1 MIYKA
6 KTLIDGWKLGR
17 EYAGR
22 VFVAIPQKKAKKG
35 NWVEYQ
41 DQTMQIEE
49 EPLFEL
55 TFPDKFGRGS
65 YILCYFEW
73 KPKEMQVSLW

>member
-6 KTLIDGWKLGR
+6 QTLIDGWKLGKQ
-17 EYAGR
+17 YIGK
-22 VFVAIPQKKAKKG
+22 VFVAVPKQKAQKG
-35 NWVEYQ
+35 NLIKYQ
-41 DQTMQIEE
+41 EEIMRIEQ

-65 YILCYFEW
+65 YVLCYFEW
-73 KPKEMQVSLW
+73 KPKEVQVSLW